1 MLVGLQNKKL
11 KEVKVYKS
19 IPFKDYRGQLWTS
32 WELRKINKKFV
43 HDKFSFSKKNVLRG
57 FHGDK
62 KTWKLISCVYGKIL
76 FVVVNYNKKSK
87 SFLKCQS
94 FILSDKNKKNIL
106 VPPYYLNAHLCLS
119 ESCIFH
125 YKLSYNGKYNDTKNQ
140 FSVYWRDPKI
150 KFKWPIKK
158 PILSIRDK
166 KNA

>member
-76 FVVVNYNKKSK
+76 
-87 SFLKCQS
+87 
-94 FILSDKNKKNIL
+94 
-106 VPPYYLNAHLCLS
+106 
-119 ESCIFH
+119 
-125 YKLSYNGKYNDTKNQ
+125 
-140 FSVYWRDPKI
+140 
-150 KFKWPIKK
+150 
-158 PILSIRDK
+158 
-166 KNA
+166 